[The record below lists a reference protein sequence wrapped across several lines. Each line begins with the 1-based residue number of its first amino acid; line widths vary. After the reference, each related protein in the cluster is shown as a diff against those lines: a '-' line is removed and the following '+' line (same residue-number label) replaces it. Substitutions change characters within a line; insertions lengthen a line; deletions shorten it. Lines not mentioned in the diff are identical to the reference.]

1 VISIRPIAA
10 DDHEWIYRACQDPEI
25 QRFTLVPRPY
35 TMEHANQFVISKA
48 GEFMVWAIQKFEEPI
63 GVISIHDICDKT
75 GVASIGYWVAPW
87 GRRLGGA
94 SSAIELVADY
104 VRKNSLAREV
114 QAKIAETNEG
124 SRRSAKRAGLSISNQ
139 LCETCPDGELQVNA
153 SIFSIRFSTLLP

>member
-1 VISIRPIAA
+1 MISIRPIAA

-94 SSAIELVADY
+94 SSAIELVTDY
-104 VRKNSLAREV
+104 VKKNALAREV
-114 QAKIAETNEG
+114 QATIADTNEG
-124 SRRSAKRAGLSISNQ
+124 SRRSCMRAGLSISNQ
-139 LCETCPDGELQVNA
+139 LCATCPDGGLQVKA
-153 SIFSIRFSTLLP
+153 SVFSIRFSNLLS